1 MCGITGYLG
10 KREAYP
16 FILSGLKRLEYR
28 GYDSAGIA
36 VLNNNKLKVIKCKG
50 RIRDLE
56 RKAGRNKI
64 PGFLGIGHT
73 RWATHGK
80 PSNSNAHP
88 HTDCGL
94 NVAVVHNGIIEN
106 FDELKTMLAG
116 KGCKFKSDTDT
127 EVIAHLIGMFY
138 KGSLELAVLKAVK
151 MLKGSYAL
159 GVIGKDDSDKL
170 VCVRC
175 GSPLVIGL
183 GSSGVLIASDTSA
196 FLDWTNKV
204 VYLEDNRA
212 AVITPGKIEVKDFNG
227 RERTVKFNR
236 IAYSGSSSEKSGF
249 KHFMLKEISEQP
261 SVIRRIIKKYTTNK
275 GMAKFEGLKVSPSVF
290 KKAKHIII
298 VACGTAYHSGLSGK
312 YIIEKFAR
320 IPVSVDIGSEFRYR
334 NPIIQS
340 NSLVI
345 AVSQSGETADTLAAV
360 KEAER
365 KKCPV
370 ISICNVAGSTLARE
384 SDAVI
389 YTQAGPEI
397 SVASTKAY
405 TAQLT
410 VIYLLSLYLAH
421 LKGKLNRDQLKRL
434 VSHLKKVPSLQDKI
448 LSSRKKIKDIAG
460 RHLNYGAF
468 LFLGRGINYPT
479 ALEGALKL
487 KEVSYI
493 PAEGYPA
500 GEMKHGPIAL
510 IDEYRAV
517 VCILNKS
524 FLYKKVLSNLQE
536 ILARRGKVIA
546 IATEGDIEIKKY
558 TREVIFVP
566 DINDDFS
573 VLLTVVPL
581 QLLAYYTAVFKNYD
595 VDKPRNLAKSV
606 TVE

>member
-1 MCGITGYLG
+1 MCGIAGYLG
-10 KREAYP
+10 KRRAYP

-28 GYDSAGIA
+28 GYDSAGVA
-36 VLNNNKLKVIKCKG
+36 VLNNNKLKLIKCKG
-50 RIRDLE
+50 RIKDLE
-56 RKAGRNKI
+56 KKVGSHDI

-94 NVAVVHNGIIEN
+94 NIAVVHNGIIEN
-106 FDELKTMLAG
+106 FDELKTMLVK
-116 KGCKFKSDTDT
+116 KGCKFRSDTDT
-127 EVIAHLIGMFY
+127 EVIAHLIGRFY
-138 KGSLELAVLKAVK
+138 KSSLELAVLKAVK

-159 GVIGKDDSDKL
+159 GVITKNDPDKL
-170 VCVRC
+170 VCARL
-175 GSPLVIGL
+175 GSPLIIGKDSD
-183 GSSGVLIASDTSA
+183 GTFIASDTA
-196 FLDWTNKV
+196 AILDYTNKV

-212 AVITPGKIEVKDFNG
+212 AVITPGSIEVKDFNG
-227 RERTVKFNR
+227 RKCPFKFSR
-236 IAYSGSSSEKSGF
+236 ITYSRNSAEKSGF

-261 SVIRRIIKKYTTNK
+261 SVIRKIIKKYTTNK
-275 GMAKFEGLKVSPSVF
+275 GVVRFEGLKVSPSVF

-312 YIIEKFAR
+312 YTIEKFSR
-320 IPVSVDIGSEFRYR
+320 IPVSVDLGSEFRYR
-334 NPIIQS
+334 NPVIQS

-345 AVSQSGETADTLAAV
+345 AVSQSGETADTLAAI
-360 KEAER
+360 KEAKR

-389 YTQAGPEI
+389 YTHAGPEI

-410 VIYLLSLYLAH
+410 VIYLLALYLAY
-421 LKGKLNRDQLKRL
+421 LKGKLGRDKLKRL
-434 VSHLKKVPSLQDKI
+434 VSHLKKVPSLQNKI
-448 LSSRKKIKDIAG
+448 LSSGKKIKDIAG

-468 LFLGRGINYPT
+468 LFLGRGVNYPT

-493 PAEGYPA
+493 PSEGYPA

-517 VCILNKS
+517 VCIVNKS
-524 FLYKKVLSNLQE
+524 PLYKKVLSNLQE
-536 ILARRGKVIA
+536 ILARQGKVIA

-558 TREVIFVP
+558 TREVIFIP

-573 VLLTVVPL
+573 ALLTVVPL
-581 QLLAYYTAVFKNYD
+581 QLLAYYTAVSKNYD